1 MDNIIAFAVG
11 VGFGIL
17 IRILWKKHGLE
28 NEIKDMVRQAE
39 IEIRDLKI
47 ALQKKLDDIE
57 RKF

>member
-11 VGFGIL
+11 VGVGIL

-28 NEIKDMVRQAE
+28 HEIKDMVRQAE